1 MTAGAT
7 PARRFPAGAEILPDG
22 RTHLRVW
29 APARR
34 RVLVAHGEKLERS
47 SPLAA
52 EPGAAGMF
60 SGVVDGL
67 RAGDLYAFRLDDDP
81 RAYPD
86 PASRFQPEGP
96 HGPSEVI
103 DPAAFAWTDGGWRGI
118 APRDRVIYELHLGTF
133 TAEGTYAGAAQRLE
147 HLADL
152 GVTLIELMPLAEFS
166 GRFGWGYDG
175 VDWWAPSHLYGRPDD
190 LRQFVDRAHALG
202 LGVILDVVYNH
213 LGPDGNYLAEFSADY
228 FTDRY
233 PNEWGAALNFDGPG
247 SGPVRDLAVENA
259 AYWVGEFHL
268 DGLRLDATQ
277 QIFDASPEHLVAAI
291 GRRVREAAGG
301 RATCV
306 VAENEPQEARLA
318 RPVSAGGHGLDAIW
332 NDDFHHAARVALTG
346 HHEAYYSDY
355 RGTPQELLSAITW
368 GTLFQGQRYAWQKQ
382 PRGTPAFDLPL
393 ASFVLYLENH
403 DQVANTIRG
412 ERLATLAPPG
422 LLRALTAATLLAP
435 STPMLFQG
443 QELGSRR
450 PFLYFADHGPELRA
464 EVEAGRKTFLAQFPS
479 FATPAAQAAIPPPGD
494 ERTFAACK
502 LDWAEAAR
510 HPGTLALHR
519 DLLRLR
525 RTPAFADATRERLRG
540 AVLGTPADATFVL
553 RLFSSVG
560 DRLLV
565 VNLGGDLTAPSL
577 AEPLLAPPAGQRW
590 GVIWSSEDPRYGGDG
605 TATVDGDD
613 GLRFP
618 GCAAVVLAPET
629 RTAETLV
636 KADGGK
642 QEGEPDGQEIE
653 A

>member
-1 MTAGAT
+1 MTAPAT
-7 PARRFPAGAEILPDG
+7 PARRFPAGAEVLPDG

-34 RVLVAHGEKLERS
+34 RVTVAYGDGLERAA
-47 SPLAA
+47 PLPA

-60 SGVVDGL
+60 AGVVDGL
-67 RAGDLYAFRLDDDP
+67 HVGDRYAFRLDDDP

-103 DPAAFAWTDGGWRGI
+103 DPAAFAWTDDGWRGI
-118 APRDRVIYELHLGTF
+118 ASRDRVIYELHVGTF
-133 TAEGTYAGAAQRLE
+133 TPEGTYAAAAQSLE

-190 LRQFVDRAHALG
+190 LRGFVDRAHALR

-213 LGPDGNYLAEFSADY
+213 LGPDGNYLGEFSADY

-233 PNEWGAALNFDGPG
+233 ANEWGAAINFDGPG
-247 SGPVRDLAVENA
+247 SGPVRDFCIENA
-259 AYWVGEFHL
+259 AYWVAEFHL

-277 QIFDASPEHLVAAI
+277 QIFDASPEHVVAAI

-301 RATCV
+301 RATYV
-306 VAENEPQEARLA
+306 VGENEPQEARLA
-318 RPVSAGGHGLDAIW
+318 RPVSAGGNGLDALW
-332 NDDFHHAARVALTG
+332 NDDFHHVAHVALTG

-393 ASFVLYLENH
+393 TSFVVYLENH

-412 ERLATLAPPG
+412 DRLAAVASPG

-443 QELGSRR
+443 QEFGSTR
-450 PFLYFADHGPELRA
+450 PFLYFADHTPELRVK
-464 EVEAGRKTFLAQFPS
+464 VEAGRKTFLAQFPS
-479 FATPAAQAAIPPPGD
+479 FATPPAQAAMRPPGD
-494 ERTFAACK
+494 EQTFLASK
-502 LDWAEAAR
+502 LDWSERAR
-510 HPGTLALHR
+510 HAGTLALHR

-525 RTPAFADATRERLRG
+525 RAAPFADATREQLRG
-540 AVLGTPADATFVL
+540 AVLGASADAAFVL
-553 RLFSSVG
+553 RYFSPAGGG

-565 VNLGGDLTAPSL
+565 VNLGRDLVAPSL

-590 GVIWSSEDPRYGGDG
+590 AALWSSEDPRYGGDG
-605 TATVDGDD
+605 TAPVDGDD

-629 RTAETLV
+629 RTAKTSGETE
-636 KADGGK
+636 GG
-642 QEGEPDGQEIE
+642 ETDGQESE